1 MIGRTDSTVRGEREF
16 ERRPGMTGGQL
27 KLLTLAAMLL
37 VFAGIAMVDHAEKN
51 KLTTNNTGF
60 YSSQNSRLA
69 TNDTQ
74 LNDSKEVFGPS
85 SYLGTRANFYDNELA
100 TNPKPDSQTSDK
112 RANGASTSLAG
123 AGVGLGTGAAAVS
136 LASKNTEPRF
146 KDSSSLR
153 TPEQHRRLSRKRQ
166 KLYRKNTPVLARKN
180 LVPRYIYVQRPGTAF
195 ESRTIRSYATVYPR
209 YKKRTTVL
217 GTAGK
222 IITAPVKLLLSPFKK
237 KEYYE

>member
-16 ERRPGMTGGQL
+16 ERRPAMTGGGL

-51 KLTTNNTGF
+51 QLATNNTGF
-60 YSSQNSRLA
+60 YSSQNNRLA
-69 TNDTQ
+69 TNNTQ

-100 TNPKPDSQTSDK
+100 TNPKPDSQASDK

-123 AGVGLGTGAAAVS
+123 AVGAGATAVS
-136 LASKNTEPRF
+136 LASKNTEPKF

-166 KLYRKNTPVLARKN
+166 KLYRKNAPVLARRN
-180 LVPRYIYVQRPGTAF
+180 LVPRYIYVQQPATAV